1 MARER
6 ARTDRS
12 GDQFSLVVFSPAN
25 PALDSEMHSHLAR
38 ILRRRLR
45 ATDEAGWLD
54 KRRIGVVLP
63 GTRPHGAWKVAD
75 DVCMQF
81 PAASRPRIEVY
92 VYPTDPADLD
102 RSIPA
107 DRKKEEGERPTRG
120 LELLFAKG
128 MPAWKRTIDVLGSA
142 TGLVLLA
149 PLFVVI
155 AVAIKLTSPGPVFFS
170 QWRRGRGGRPFR
182 MHKFRSMNVA
192 AEAQKQSL
200 LELNEQDGPAFKIKN
215 DPRVT
220 ALGRFLRT
228 TSIDELPQLWN
239 VLKGEMSLV
248 GPRPLPCDEA
258 DACLTWQR
266 RRLDVTPGLTCIWQ
280 VQGRSE
286 VTFNEW
292 VRMDLQYVEQRSFW
306 KDTAILVATVP
317 AVILRRGAR

>member
-1 MARER
+1 
-6 ARTDRS
+6 
-12 GDQFSLVVFSPAN
+12 
-25 PALDSEMHSHLAR
+25 
-38 ILRRRLR
+38 
-45 ATDEAGWLD
+45 TDEAGWLD

-155 AVAIKLTSPGPVFFS
+155 A
-170 QWRRGRGGRPFR
+170 
-182 MHKFRSMNVA
+182 
-192 AEAQKQSL
+192 
-200 LELNEQDGPAFKIKN
+200 
-215 DPRVT
+215 
-220 ALGRFLRT
+220 
-228 TSIDELPQLWN
+228 
-239 VLKGEMSLV
+239 
-248 GPRPLPCDEA
+248 
-258 DACLTWQR
+258 
-266 RRLDVTPGLTCIWQ
+266 
-280 VQGRSE
+280 
-286 VTFNEW
+286 
-292 VRMDLQYVEQRSFW
+292 
-306 KDTAILVATVP
+306 
-317 AVILRRGAR
+317 